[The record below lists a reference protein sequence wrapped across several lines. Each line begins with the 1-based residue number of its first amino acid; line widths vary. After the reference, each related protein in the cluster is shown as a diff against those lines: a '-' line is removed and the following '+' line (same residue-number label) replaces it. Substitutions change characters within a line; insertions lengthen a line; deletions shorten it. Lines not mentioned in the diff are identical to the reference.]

1 MIIDV
6 HNHAVP
12 RSVVDLV
19 AANPVYGMAASEKP
33 AGPLRQANGSRMFSP
48 GALRSDPAT
57 KVAQLD
63 EFGIDA
69 AVVSLLPTLFAYEVD
84 EAAAVLLCETANSGL
99 SEYTAHDPSRL
110 RWMAHVP
117 LGVPDQIVP
126 TLSAAVALGA
136 AGVAVG
142 TAIGQHRLD
151 DAQFEPFWA
160 SVETLG
166 LPVFIHPNYPEE
178 ITYPG
183 LRDFH
188 LANCIGHPMETT
200 ITIERLICAGTLDR
214 HPDVRVVLSHA
225 GGMFALQAGRLKHA
239 RTVRPELADAPIDPW
254 AYRGQI
260 VVDTIAHDEQA
271 LRYVVERMGVQNIV
285 LGTDLPADMAPVDPV
300 GEIRKAVG
308 DEAADTIMRTNPARL
323 YTFAK

>member
-1 MIIDV
+1 VIIDV

-12 RSVVDLV
+12 RSVVELV
-19 AANPVYGMAASEKP
+19 AANPVYGMSASEKP
-33 AGPLRQANGSRMFSP
+33 AGPLRLANGQRMFSP

-63 EFGIDA
+63 QVGIDA
-69 AVVSLLPTLFAYEVD
+69 AVVSLLPTLYAYEV
-84 EAAAVLLCETANSGL
+84 EADAAVQLCETANSGL
-99 SEYTAHDPSRL
+99 CEYAAHDPSRL

-117 LGVPDQIVP
+117 LGVPDQIP
-126 TLSAAVALGA
+126 STLSDAMALGA

-160 SVETLG
+160 SAEELG

-214 HPDVRVVLSHA
+214 HPGVRVVLSHA

-239 RTVRPELADAPIDPW
+239 RTVRPELASAPIDPW

-260 VVDTIAHDEQA
+260 SVDTIAHDEQA
-271 LRYVVERMGVQNIV
+271 LRFVVERMGVENV
-285 LGTDLPADMAPVDPV
+285 LLGTDLPADMAPVDPV
-300 GEIRKAVG
+300 GEILKAVG
-308 DEAADTIMRTNPARL
+308 DTAADTIMRENPARL
-323 YTFAK
+323 YAFAK

>member
-12 RSVVDLV
+12 RPLIDLV
-19 AANPVYGMAASEKP
+19 TANPVYGVSAQEKP
-33 AGPLRQANGSRMFSP
+33 GSPLRQPDGSRRFSP
-48 GALRSDPAT
+48 GALRSDPST

-63 EFGIDA
+63 EVGIDA

-84 EAAAVLLCETANSGL
+84 ADAAVRLCETANSGL
-99 SEYTAHDPSRL
+99 CEYADHDPSRL

-117 LGVPDQIVP
+117 LGVPDRIAQ
-126 TLSAAVALGA
+126 TLTDAAALGA

-142 TAIGQHRLD
+142 TSIGQLRLD
-151 DAQFEPFWA
+151 DARFEPLWA
-160 SVETLG
+160 TAESLG
-166 LPVFIHPNYPEE
+166 LPVFIHPNYPED

-200 ITIERLICAGTLDR
+200 ITIERLICTGTLDR
-214 HPDVRVVLSHA
+214 HPHVRVVLSHA

-239 RTVRPELADAPIDPW
+239 RTVRAELAGAPIDPW
-254 AYRGQI
+254 AYCGQI

-271 LRYVVERMGVQNIV
+271 LRYVVDRMGVDNVV

-300 GEIRKAVG
+300 GQIRKAVG
-308 DEAADTIMRTNPARL
+308 DEAADTIMRSNTARL
-323 YTFAK
+323 YAFRR